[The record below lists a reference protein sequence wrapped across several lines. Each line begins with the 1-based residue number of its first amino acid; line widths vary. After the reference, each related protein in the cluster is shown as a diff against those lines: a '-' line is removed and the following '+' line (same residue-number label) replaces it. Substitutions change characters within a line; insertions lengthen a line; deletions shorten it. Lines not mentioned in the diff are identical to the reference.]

1 MPGAVRVAWT
11 FGVGSASTGVGTRCC
26 VAFMQTSSG
35 SVPLRFVQAD
45 LERVDHQAD
54 VLAMVDAYS
63 RDPMGDGAPLGA
75 EVRARL
81 IPGLRQHPTTLV
93 FLAYDGDT
101 PVGVAVCF
109 LGFSTFAAKP
119 LVNLHDVC
127 VVPTHR
133 GRGVG
138 PGLLAAV
145 ESRARELGCCK
156 LTLEVLD
163 QNHRA
168 LRAYTAAGF
177 KRYSLQPGAGEAIFM
192 AKALT

>member
-1 MPGAVRVAWT
+1 MTTIPGA
-11 FGVGSASTGVGTRCC
+11 SAIRT
-26 VAFMQTSSG
+26 
-35 SVPLRFVQAD
+35 VQAD
-45 LERVDHQAD
+45 MDRPDHQAA

-63 RDPMGDGAPLGA
+63 RDPMGDGAPLSA
-75 EVRARL
+75 EARARL
-81 IPGLRQHPTTLV
+81 IPGLRQHPTTLI
-93 FLAYDGDT
+93 FLAYDGEA

-119 LVNLHDVC
+119 LVNLHDVS

-138 PGLLAAV
+138 RILLAAV
-145 ESRARELGCCK
+145 EARARELGCCK

-168 LRAYTAAGF
+168 LRTYLAAGF
-177 KRYSLQPGAGEAIFM
+177 KRYSLQPGAGEALFLS
-192 AKALT
+192 KRLK

>member
-1 MPGAVRVAWT
+1 VFLERRVQN
-11 FGVGSASTGVGTRCC
+11 S
-26 VAFMQTSSG
+26 QDDSS
-35 SVPLRFVQAD
+35 LRYVQAD
-45 LERVDHQAD
+45 LANAEHQAA

-63 RDPMGDGAPLGA
+63 RDPMGDGAPLA
-75 EVRARL
+75 TEVRERL
-81 IPGLRQHPTTLV
+81 IPGLRRHPATLIL
-93 FLAYDGDT
+93 LAFDGDM

-119 LVNLHDVC
+119 LINLHDVA

-138 PGLLAAV
+138 RGLLAAV
-145 ESRARELGCCK
+145 EAKARELGCCK

-163 QNHRA
+163 QNNRA
-168 LRAYTAAGF
+168 LRTYVSAGF

-192 AKALT
+192 TKPLE